1 MEASVRVPVSRTVE
15 PFSNRESLSGF
26 GNKIRSHYNYVA
38 KLDTERFDC
47 LLCVSASGR
56 LTNQNQS
63 SKADI
68 PLKPKARVVS
78 LLLPFAMEPVT

>member
-1 MEASVRVPVSRTVE
+1 MASNEDSRPSRQVLPTSVQAESFSKRELVSVLRT
-15 PFSNRESLSGF
+15 PP
-26 GNKIRSHYNYVA
+26 HYNYVA
-38 KLDTERFDC
+38 KLDSERFDC

-68 PLKPKARVVS
+68 PLKLRHA
-78 LLLPFAMEPVT
+78 